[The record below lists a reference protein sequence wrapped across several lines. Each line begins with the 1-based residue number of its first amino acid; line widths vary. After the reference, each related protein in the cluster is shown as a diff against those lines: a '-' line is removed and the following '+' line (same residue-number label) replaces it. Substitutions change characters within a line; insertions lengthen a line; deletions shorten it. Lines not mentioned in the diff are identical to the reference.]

1 VATRRSIVRPTATPL
16 RRPRQRRLLGAL
28 ALLTAATTA
37 VSVAA
42 VPGLGVAEPRP
53 TIAQVQHRIDVLNDQ
68 ADRAVEAYAQA
79 RIALAAARRTSA
91 VSQSRVRREEA
102 SLAAVRR
109 AMSSVAS
116 SAYRSGGTDALVSLV
131 STSSPQAFLDRASSL
146 DRIARDQAARLA
158 AMSTARHQLL
168 VVQDKATRDLARQKE
183 AEASVAQQKAIIVR
197 TLAAQKSLLANLQAE
212 ERARLA
218 RLQAERA
225 AAARRTAA
233 LARASRLRELASS
246 VNASSGSSFYNGPAS
261 GRAGAAVAEAY
272 NKLGS
277 PYEWAAAGP
286 SRFDCSGLTMWAWA
300 RGGVSLPHSSQAQYD
315 VLQHVAQSDVQ
326 PGDLV
331 FFGSPIHHVG
341 IYIGGGQM
349 ISAPH
354 TGDVV
359 KIQDAFRSDYVGAG
373 RP

>member
-1 VATRRSIVRPTATPL
+1 M
-16 RRPRQRRLLGAL
+16 AL
-28 ALLTAATTA
+28 AVALAVGLT
-37 VSVAA
+37 
-42 VPGLGVAEPRP
+42 PGSGQAEPRP
-53 TIAQVQHRIDVLNDQ
+53 SIEQVQQRIDALNQQ
-68 ADRAVEAYAQA
+68 ADIAVEAYQQA
-79 RIALAAARRTSA
+79 RIALAAARRHA
-91 VSQSRVRREEA
+91 ALSRGRVKREEA
-102 SLAAVRR
+102 SLTAVRR
-109 AMSSVAS
+109 AMNAVAS
-116 SAYRSGGTDALVSLV
+116 SAYRSGGTDALMSLIT
-131 STSSPQAFLDRASSL
+131 TSNPQSFLDRASAL

-158 AMSTARHQLL
+158 ATATARHRLA
-168 VVQDKATRDLARQKE
+168 VVEDQAARDLVTQRSAEAAVSRQK
-183 AEASVAQQKAIIVR
+183 AAIER
-197 TLAAQKSLLANLQAE
+197 TLASQKSLLSHLQAQ

-225 AAARRTAA
+225 AAARREA
-233 LARASRLRELASS
+233 LAARASRIRQFAA
-246 VNASSGSSFYNGPAS
+246 VQVTYNGPAS

-277 PYEWAAAGP
+277 PYEWGAAGP

-300 RGGVSLPHSSQAQYD
+300 RGGVSLPHSSQAQYES
-315 VLQHVAQSDVQ
+315 LRHVAQSDVE

-359 KIQDAFRSDYVGAG
+359 KIQDAFRSDFVGAA

>member
-1 VATRRSIVRPTATPL
+1 VRALSVVAVVTAMVV
-16 RRPRQRRLLGAL
+16 G
-28 ALLTAATTA
+28 TA
-37 VSVAA
+37 
-42 VPGLGVAEPRP
+42 PGIGQAEPRP
-53 TIAQVQHRIDVLNDQ
+53 SIEQVQHRIDALNDQ

-79 RIALAAARRTSA
+79 RIKLTAARREAA
-91 VSQSRVRREEA
+91 VSRGRVQREEA
-102 SLAAVRR
+102 ALTAVRR
-109 AMSSVAS
+109 AMNSVAA
-116 SAYRSGGTDALVSLV
+116 SAYRSGGTDAFMSLM
-131 STSSPQAFLDRASSL
+131 STSNPQSFLDRASAL

-158 AMSTARHQLL
+158 ATATARHRLAEVEAQ
-168 VVQDKATRDLARQKE
+168 AARD
-183 AEASVAQQKAIIVR
+183 
-197 TLAAQKSLLANLQAE
+197 LAAQKKVEAAVARHKATIEHTLRAQQSLLSKLQAD
-212 ERARLA
+212 ERVRLKK
-218 RLQAERA
+218 LQEERA
-225 AAARRTAA
+225 AAARRAA
-233 LARASRLRELASS
+233 LRARASRARLVTAAFATYS
-246 VNASSGSSFYNGPAS
+246 GPAS

-286 SRFDCSGLTMWAWA
+286 DRFDCSGLTMWAWA

-315 VLQHVAQSDVQ
+315 VTRHVSQSEVQ

-359 KIQDAFRSDYVGAG
+359 KIQDAFRGDFVGAG

>member
-1 VATRRSIVRPTATPL
+1 MAAIGLAT
-16 RRPRQRRLLGAL
+16 AL
-28 ALLTAATTA
+28 AVGL
-37 VSVAA
+37 
-42 VPGLGVAEPRP
+42 VPGVGQAEPRP
-53 TIAQVQHRIDVLNDQ
+53 SIAEVQRRIDALNDQ

-79 RIALAAARRTSA
+79 RIKLVAARRTAA
-91 VSQSRVRREEA
+91 VSRGRVKREEA

-109 AMSSVAS
+109 SMNAVAS
-116 SAYRSGGTDALVSLV
+116 SAYRSGGTDALTSLIT
-131 STSSPQAFLDRASSL
+131 TSSPQTFLDRAAAL
-146 DRIARDQAARLA
+146 DRISRDQAERLA
-158 AMSTARHQLL
+158 AAATARHRLA
-168 VVQDKATRDLARQKE
+168 VVEDQAKRDLAAQRTVE
-183 AEASVAQQKAIIVR
+183 AAVAREKATIQH
-197 TLAAQKSLLANLQAE
+197 TLQAQKTLLSHLQAE
-212 ERARLA
+212 ERARLKK
-218 RLQAERA
+218 LQEERA
-225 AAARRTAA
+225 AAARRAA
-233 LARASRLRELASS
+233 LRARASRARLIASS
-246 VNASSGSSFYNGPAS
+246 FATYNGPAS

-277 PYEWAAAGP
+277 PYEWGAEGP

-300 RGGVSLPHSSQAQYD
+300 RGGVSLPHSSQMQYD
-315 VLQHVAQSDVQ
+315 VLRHVARADVQ

-359 KIQDAFRSDYVGAG
+359 KIQDAFRGDYVGAA